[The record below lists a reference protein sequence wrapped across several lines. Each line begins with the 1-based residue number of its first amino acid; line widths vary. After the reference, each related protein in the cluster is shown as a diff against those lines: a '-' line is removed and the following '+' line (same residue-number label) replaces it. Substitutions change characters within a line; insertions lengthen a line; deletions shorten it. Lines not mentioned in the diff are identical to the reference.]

1 MGAQWDTF
9 SLFGLGFHRSY
20 SSALAFDYTIT
31 GLVRMVLIQVFLVF
45 AIIAALVAV
54 EAPSALSSIISLGA
68 VGFGL
73 SIAFLWLGAPDIA
86 ITQVVVEIVTLV
98 ILIRATIAKGV
109 TEIRGNESKTLLI
122 GSLILFGLGSAF
134 FANYLSDFPEFGK
147 SAMETF
153 SNPASQFY
161 LKFGLDKAGGPN
173 IVNDIL
179 LDFRAY
185 DTLGE
190 ATVLFAA
197 ILGAITLLNR
207 KVFVDSGEEK

>member
-1 MGAQWDTF
+1 
-9 SLFGLGFHRSY
+9 
-20 SSALAFDYTIT
+20 
-31 GLVRMVLIQVFLVF
+31 MVLIQVFLVF
-45 AIIAALVAV
+45 TIIAALIAV

-86 ITQVVVEIVTLV
+86 ITQVVVEIITLV
-98 ILIRATIAKGV
+98 ILIRATIGKGV
-109 TEIRGNESKTLLI
+109 TEIRGNESKPLLI

-134 FANYLSDFPEFGK
+134 FANYLSAFPEFGK
-147 SAMETF
+147 SAMDVF
-153 SNPASQFY
+153 SDTPSQFY
-161 LKFGLDKAGGPN
+161 LKYGLEKAGGSN

-190 ATVLFAA
+190 ATVLFTA
-197 ILGAITLLNR
+197 ILGAITLLGKN
-207 KVFVDSGEEK
+207 VFIGKGGNE

>member
-1 MGAQWDTF
+1 
-9 SLFGLGFHRSY
+9 
-20 SSALAFDYTIT
+20 
-31 GLVRMVLIQVFLVF
+31 MVLIQIFLVF
-45 AIIAALVAV
+45 TIIAALIAV

-86 ITQVVVEIVTLV
+86 ITQVVVEILTLV
-98 ILIRATIAKGV
+98 ILIRATIGKGV

-134 FANYLSDFPEFGK
+134 FANYLSAFPEFGK
-147 SAMETF
+147 SAIDVFSET
-153 SNPASQFY
+153 PSQFY
-161 LKFGLDKAGGPN
+161 LKFGLEKAGGAN
-173 IVNDIL
+173 VVNDIL

-190 ATVLFAA
+190 ATVLFTA
-197 ILGAITLLNR
+197 ILGAITLLN
-207 KVFVDSGEEK
+207 KDVFFGEGGEK